1 MCPCF
6 QAHASWF
13 LELRTVHCMNRTLY
27 LNTIMEKNGEIEEMN
42 DNMFVFY
49 MSLEQVVG
57 QKNQFR

>member
-1 MCPCF
+1 MCPCV

-42 DNMFVFY
+42 DNVFVFY

>member
-6 QAHASWF
+6 QAHAPWF

-42 DNMFVFY
+42 DNVFVFY

>member
-1 MCPCF
+1 
-6 QAHASWF
+6 
-13 LELRTVHCMNRTLY
+13 MNRTLY

-42 DNMFVFY
+42 DNVFVFY